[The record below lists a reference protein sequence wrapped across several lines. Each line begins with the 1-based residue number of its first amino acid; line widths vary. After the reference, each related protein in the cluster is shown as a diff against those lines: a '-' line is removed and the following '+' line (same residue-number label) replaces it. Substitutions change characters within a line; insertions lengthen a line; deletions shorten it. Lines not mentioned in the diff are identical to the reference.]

1 MSKQTIVPAALMLLA
16 NTGAILPAPASA
28 LPSTGDSGAN
38 SAMPI
43 AAMFTATGEA
53 REPAR
58 LQSWV
63 ADLIK
68 ASSAPSLD
76 TEWPWGRCGTISGS
90 GDGWDDSRQDC

>member
-1 MSKQTIVPAALMLLA
+1 MSNQNVLPTVLMLLA
-16 NTGAILPAPASA
+16 NSGAILPSPASA
-28 LPSTGDSGAN
+28 LAVPADSTVSS

-43 AAMFTATGEA
+43 AAMFTATNEA

-63 ADLIK
+63 ADLVN

-76 TEWPWGRCGTISGS
+76 DPWSRCMTISGS